1 MNGYF
6 IWIWFLL
13 SEIVEQ
19 ILKNEILK
27 QADK

>member
-6 IWIWFLL
+6 IWIWFLF

>member
-1 MNGYF
+1 MNCYF

>member
-1 MNGYF
+1 MNGNF